1 VSLHPKL
8 NLRLRSVLP
17 AVPRQAVAEGV
28 AEVADEGVE
37 DASRL

>member
-8 NLRLRSVLP
+8 NLRLRSVLL
-17 AVPRQAVAEGV
+17 AAVAAGV

>member
-8 NLRLRSVLP
+8 NLRLRSVLL
-17 AVPRQAVAEGV
+17 AVAEGV